1 MPTSKPTVKA
11 TTKAMPKPT
20 AKPKVTAKATP
31 KPTAK
36 PKVTPKPSPSKTKVS
51 TIDILIKEG
60 VKKLS
65 PSQREKLAKLLGIKY
80 DPKVFDPNYGINPKD
95 LNPNWKP

>member
-1 MPTSKPTVKA
+1 MA
-11 TTKAMPKPT
+11 TPKPT
-20 AKPKVTAKATP
+20 AKATTKATP

-36 PKVTPKPSPSKTKVS
+36 PKVTPKATPKPTASKTKTPS
-51 TIDILIKEG
+51 IMDELIKAG

-65 PSQREKLAKLLGIKY
+65 PGQKAQIAKILGIQY
-80 DPKVFDPNYGINPKD
+80 DPKITNPNYKGNPKD

>member
-1 MPTSKPTVKA
+1 MAKTTKPT
-11 TTKAMPKPT
+11 P
-20 AKPKVTAKATP
+20 KATP

-36 PKVTPKPSPSKTKVS
+36 PKVTPKPSPSKTKFDPV
-51 TIDILIKEG
+51 DALIKAG

-65 PSQREKLAKLLGIKY
+65 PGQKAQIAKILGIKY
-80 DPKVFDPNYGINPKD
+80 DPKITNPDYKGNPKD

>member
-1 MPTSKPTVKA
+1 MAKVIKPTAKATPKPTVKPK
-11 TTKAMPKPT
+11 TTP
-20 AKPKVTAKATP
+20 KATP

-36 PKVTPKPSPSKTKVS
+36 PKVTPKPSPSKTKAS
-51 TIDILIKEG
+51 TMDILIKEG

>member
-1 MPTSKPTVKA
+1 MAKVIKP
-11 TTKAMPKPT
+11 
-20 AKPKVTAKATP
+20 TAKATP

-36 PKVTPKPSPSKTKVS
+36 PKVTPKVTPKPSPSKTKFDPV
-51 TIDILIKEG
+51 DALIKAG

-65 PSQREKLAKLLGIKY
+65 PGQKAQIAKMLGIKY
-80 DPKVFDPNYGINPKD
+80 DPKITNTDYKGNPKD